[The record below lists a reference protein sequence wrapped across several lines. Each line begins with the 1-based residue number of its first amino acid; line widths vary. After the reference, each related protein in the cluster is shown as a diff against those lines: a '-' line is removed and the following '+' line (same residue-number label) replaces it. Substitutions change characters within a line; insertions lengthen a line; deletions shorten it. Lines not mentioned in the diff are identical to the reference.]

1 MPAPRTRFR
10 RTTRRGLAGAAVAV
24 VVLIGAGAAAAMT
37 AMPASLEIDGIRF
50 SAAEHDAA
58 VVRAERTGSGADGVV
73 EVLRDELA
81 LFAVAR
87 EVGASDVERP
97 ADITDVLDD
106 VNRSRVEAA
115 SAGAVLYGPVE
126 YDERSFYGKAVTD
139 IRQATLARLDAGAAG
154 TDVTDA
160 EVRDRFAAEPDAW
173 AEAAT
178 TFRLD
183 AIVGTGAVPE
193 VSDWTALSSR
203 GAPEQ
208 VAWTARDLESGV
220 VGPGVVAQLTTAAD
234 GEVIGPFAAAG
245 GWTAVR
251 LVSRDVDTEAAF
263 AHYRSRIRAALV
275 EERLDDLIAQARSE
289 QDVTL
294 P

>member
-1 MPAPRTRFR
+1 MPAPRTHLR
-10 RTTRRGLAGAAVAV
+10 RAPRRALAVAAVAV
-24 VVLIGAGAAAAMT
+24 VVGAGAVVAMT
-37 AMPASLEIDGIRF
+37 AMPATLAIDGIRF
-50 SAAEHDAA
+50 SAAERDAA
-58 VVRAERTGSGADGVV
+58 LVRAERAGSGDDGVV
-73 EVLRDELA
+73 EILRDDLA

-97 ADITDVLDD
+97 SDITGVLDEA
-106 VNRSRVEAA
+106 NRKRVDAA
-115 SAGAVLYGPVE
+115 STGAVLYGPVE
-126 YDERSFYGKAVTD
+126 YDERSFYGKAITD

-173 AEAAT
+173 ADAAT

-183 AIVGTGAVPE
+183 AIVGTGAIPE
-193 VSDWTALSSR
+193 DSDWTALAGR
-203 GAPEQ
+203 GTAAQ

-220 VGPGVVAQLTTAAD
+220 TGPDVVAQLTTASD
-234 GEVIGPFAAAG
+234 GDVIGPFSDSG
-245 GWTAVR
+245 GWTALR
-251 LVSRDVDTEAAF
+251 LVSRDVDAEAAF
-263 AHYRSRIRAALV
+263 EHYRSRIRAVLV
-275 EERLDDLIAQARSE
+275 EERLDVLISRARSE

>member
-1 MPAPRTRFR
+1 MPAPRTRLR
-10 RTTRRGLAGAAVAV
+10 RATRRALAVAAVAV
-24 VVLIGAGAAAAMT
+24 VVGAGAVVAMT
-37 AMPASLEIDGIRF
+37 AMPATLAIDGIRF
-50 SAAEHDAA
+50 SAAERDAA
-58 VVRAERTGSGADGVV
+58 LVRAERAGSGDDGVV
-73 EVLRDELA
+73 EILRDDLA

-97 ADITDVLDD
+97 SDITGVLDEA
-106 VNRSRVEAA
+106 NRKRVDAA
-115 SAGAVLYGPVE
+115 STGAVLYGPVE
-126 YDERSFYGKAVTD
+126 YDERSFYGKAITD

-173 AEAAT
+173 ADAAT

-183 AIVGTGAVPE
+183 AIVGTGAIPE
-193 VSDWTALSSR
+193 DSDWTALAGR
-203 GAPEQ
+203 GTAAQ

-220 VGPGVVAQLTTAAD
+220 TGPDVVAQLTTASD
-234 GEVIGPFAAAG
+234 GDVIGPFSDSG
-245 GWTAVR
+245 GWTALR
-251 LVSRDVDTEAAF
+251 LVSRDVDAEAAF
-263 AHYRSRIRAALV
+263 EHYRSRIRAVLV
-275 EERLDDLIAQARSE
+275 EERLDVLISRARSE

>member
-1 MPAPRTRFR
+1 MPAPRTRLR
-10 RTTRRGLAGAAVAV
+10 RATRRALAAAAVAV
-24 VVLIGAGAAAAMT
+24 VVGAGAVVAMT
-37 AMPASLEIDGIRF
+37 AMPATLAIDGIRF
-50 SAAEHDAA
+50 SAAERDAA
-58 VVRAERTGSGADGVV
+58 LVRAERAGSGDDGVV
-73 EVLRDELA
+73 EILRDDLA

-97 ADITDVLDD
+97 SDITGVLDEA
-106 VNRSRVEAA
+106 NRKRVDAA
-115 SAGAVLYGPVE
+115 STGAVLYGPVE
-126 YDERSFYGKAVTD
+126 YDERSFYGKAITD

-173 AEAAT
+173 ADAAT

-183 AIVGTGAVPE
+183 AIVGTGAIPE
-193 VSDWTALSSR
+193 DSDWTALAGR
-203 GAPEQ
+203 GTAAQ

-220 VGPGVVAQLTTAAD
+220 TGPDVVAQLTTASD
-234 GEVIGPFAAAG
+234 GDVIGPFSDSG
-245 GWTAVR
+245 GWTALR
-251 LVSRDVDTEAAF
+251 LVSRDVDAEAAF
-263 AHYRSRIRAALV
+263 EHYRSRIRAVLV
-275 EERLDDLIAQARSE
+275 EERLDVLISRARSE